1 MIVHLW
7 QTMKKVL
14 LSAFLALAVM
24 VAVML
29 STGKEVPVPATTK
42 QSAPDV
48 RSVHSVVS
56 ARAGVGDKRRPANEE
71 LDKLYA
77 SIATGM
83 TPETRDLIWRAR
95 QRRTVSLYK
104 DVFDSLNLDS
114 ETANQAMEIILEREK
129 KKLEA
134 AFQGYEDGYT
144 KGSKKQAE
152 TSQMESYLAEAQLR
166 KLLGDR
172 RYEALANAEGRN
184 KASTAA
190 EAQKIVRRLEND

>member
-1 MIVHLW
+1 
-7 QTMKKVL
+7 MKKSL
-14 LSAFLALAVM
+14 ISAFLALAM
-24 VAVML
+24 MF
-29 STGKEVPVPATTK
+29 STGKEVPVPATTE
-42 QSAPDV
+42 QSTLDV
-48 RSVHSVVS
+48 GSVHSVVS
-56 ARAGVGDKRRPANEE
+56 ARAGVGDKRHPANEE

-77 SIATGM
+77 SIAAGM

-134 AFQGYEDGYT
+134 AFQGYEDGYS

-172 RYEALANAEGRN
+172 RYEALANAEGRD
-184 KASTAA
+184 KTSTAA
-190 EAQKIVRRLEND
+190 EAQKIVRRLESD